1 MKKLL
6 LIFAIAFGFIGFSG
20 AGYVIYTGGEAN
32 PGYGIIPMLFCIICV
47 NFSIFGGNL
56 SICWAFFRNII
67 NICKKCFPFCY
78 KFVII
83 YKVICRI
90 LRVHTQT
97 ISIEFLNS

>member
-47 NFSIFGGNL
+47 QGYRSQKNRDS
-56 SICWAFFRNII
+56 
-67 NICKKCFPFCY
+67 K
-78 KFVII
+78 
-83 YKVICRI
+83 
-90 LRVHTQT
+90 
-97 ISIEFLNS
+97 